1 MCGSHGSH
9 ASDGRCGTC
18 VSCRAL
24 SVVIIH
30 KGEPPSFE
38 DEWAR
43 DVIEIITVFS
53 ARLYGSR
60 SHQSRKIIYSLKEWQ
75 EQA

>member
-1 MCGSHGSH
+1 MCGSYGSH
-9 ASDGRCGTC
+9 APDGRCGTC
-18 VSCRAL
+18 EL
-24 SVVIIH
+24 QGIEVVIIH

-60 SHQSRKIIYSLKEWQ
+60 SHQSRKLIDSLKEWQ